1 MIQLGLVDDNS
12 QLLELLS
19 FDLSKVEEFNI
30 VLKAA
35 NGEDFLRKVRSL
47 DVVPDII
54 LMDVDMPR
62 MNGIEAVGE
71 GKKLLPNTYFI
82 MFSVMDEEET
92 LFKAVRAGAHGYI
105 LKEDPI
111 DRIITRLKD
120 VMEFGTVPFSPA
132 MATKALNLVK
142 WSVPPVNEEEQILT
156 DREKEIMQ
164 LLSDGKNS
172 NERADELFLSFHTVR
187 KHIRNIYDKLQVSTQ
202 AEAVKKGFLK
212 RWLGF

>member
-71 GKKLLPNTYFI
+71 GKKLLQ
-82 MFSVMDEEET
+82 T
-92 LFKAVRAGAHGYI
+92 LIFR
-105 LKEDPI
+105 
-111 DRIITRLKD
+111 R
-120 VMEFGTVPFSPA
+120 
-132 MATKALNLVK
+132 
-142 WSVPPVNEEEQILT
+142 
-156 DREKEIMQ
+156 
-164 LLSDGKNS
+164 
-172 NERADELFLSFHTVR
+172 
-187 KHIRNIYDKLQVSTQ
+187 RNKVQY
-202 AEAVKKGFLK
+202 
-212 RWLGF
+212 